1 MDVRERRMQTT
12 RGEATWLEAGAGW
25 PVVLL
30 HAFPLHAGMW
40 RRQLEHVPQGWRFI
54 APDLRGCGRA
64 SATLPS
70 DGTLVSMET
79 YAADLRDLLD
89 CLEVDEAAIAG
100 LSMGGYVAFAM
111 HRHSPARLTGLLLAD
126 TRSTAD
132 TSEQGALR
140 TRLREVLAQGGTR
153 ALADQ
158 MLPNLLSTDAD
169 PAVVAEAR
177 RLIEGGDPAG
187 LDAALVAM
195 MERPDST
202 PDLPHISCATLVVAG
217 EFDGVTPV
225 AGAEAMQ
232 RAIPRSALTVIAG
245 AGHLSNLE
253 QPEQFSR
260 VLADFLIARL

>member
-1 MDVRERRMQTT
+1 MDVRERRKQTT

-40 RRQLEHVPQGWRFI
+40 RPQLERVPEGWRFI

-64 SATLPS
+64 TLPS
-70 DGTLVSMET
+70 DDTHVTMES
-79 YAADLRDLLD
+79 YAADLWDLLD
-89 CLEVDEAAIAG
+89 CLEVDEAALVG
-100 LSMGGYVAFAM
+100 MSMGGYVALAM
-111 HRHSPARLTGLLLAD
+111 HRHSPARLTGLMLAD

-132 TSEQGALR
+132 TQDQRALR
-140 TRLREVLAQGGTR
+140 TRLREVLARGGTS

-158 MLPNLLSTDAD
+158 MLPNLLSNGAAATL
-169 PAVVAEAR
+169 VAEVR
-177 RLIEGGDPAG
+177 GLIQEGTPAG

-195 MERPDST
+195 TERPDST
-202 PDLPHISCATLVVAG
+202 ADLPHVSCATMVVVG
-217 EFDGVTPV
+217 ELDTVTP
-225 AGAEAMQ
+225 AADAEAMHG
-232 RAIPRSALTVIAG
+232 ALPRSVLTVIPG

-253 QPEQFSR
+253 QPGQFSR